1 MWSTCS
7 KQLNLEAGKTI
18 LAQETLIV
26 QVVVEPEFS
35 LKKNKLKYSIAILA
49 GIIISCLAFSF
60 YVLANRKKPN

>member
-1 MWSTCS
+1 M
-7 KQLNLEAGKTI
+7 
-18 LAQETLIV
+18 